1 LGCVRKWRAF
11 GHVARA
17 VEAFETENRVRLGYA
32 LRRFISSTKRYDT
45 SRNRMRKVDGPTVPP
60 GPFLRPG
67 PGGVCW
73 ALCAGPYY
81 SEHAENRQTGN
92 GGALA
97 SGWLPCL
104 LAVEITTARRPA
116 DYSIGNLP
124 AHSRDQRRE
133 PASLI
138 GRSGSSAFRLSTT
151 SSVERIPRGWNKVHK
166 RGCRHP
172 QSRTSPAL
180 IPRLPDLSSVM

>member
-1 LGCVRKWRAF
+1 MCCAASRLAAWLSRAWT
-11 GHVARA
+11 GRC
-17 VEAFETENRVRLGYA
+17 
-32 LRRFISSTKRYDT
+32 
-45 SRNRMRKVDGPTVPP
+45 
-60 GPFLRPG
+60 
-67 PGGVCW
+67 CW
-73 ALCAGPYY
+73 ALCTGSYY

-124 AHSRDQRRE
+124 AHSRDERRE
-133 PASLI
+133 PASLF

-151 SSVERIPRGWNKVHK
+151 SSVERIHRGWNKVHK
-166 RGCRHP
+166 RGLP
-172 QSRTSPAL
+172 SSSIAYQ
-180 IPRLPDLSSVM
+180 PRLDTALVGFVFSDVIGNGHGGDVSRDAG